1 MAEIST
7 TSSYDYSSIGG
18 FGSDASQSVNGTM
31 INKIRAAEEAS
42 IIDPITEDIDNIA
55 LESEKLE
62 EIKTKISELED
73 IASYFDLYNDE
84 NVFNQYLYDTSGTS
98 AVYDAI
104 DKTTLEEGTTSIN
117 ITQLAQKDVYQ
128 GSIIAS
134 ETASAPA
141 GDFTVSLGGE
151 VVFDSNDLEDIADI
165 SELTYEELATEIN
178 KKEGLNASVEQV
190 GDSSYR
196 LIVKSTETG
205 TENALSFGGSVDLGF
220 DTGDKQFNSNAISDL
235 TSKPASGVITV
246 GGTDFTFDG
255 SQTISQMVTTINN
268 DPDINATINENNEI
282 EITMDDGSD
291 VVMSSTVADIS
302 FNAENQNHTLHAQ
315 NLNASIDGVQYNK
328 SSNSIT
334 IQNNLKITAVSLGDS
349 SVTVSK
355 DSSAVVVAAEA
366 LATAYNDLTTFI
378 NDEIDDTD
386 SVIGD
391 KSTLNTILA
400 DVKAMLFQSYGAD
413 EPEFGD
419 LEDEYGDKILGH
431 SNVTNNDKNI
441 FVLGFSLD
449 EYGAL
454 SVDSDVMNG
463 IISGEDENYNF
474 DDLKNVFTGSY
485 ENKGL
490 GVQIKDYLDQLDSY
504 NGLITSYETSMDTRK
519 TDLEEDKEEEIERL
533 DAKYQIMA
541 EQFSAY
547 SALIGQM
554 ESSFSGLEMMI
565 AESTSSS

>member
-1 MAEIST
+1 MAEITGT
-7 TSSYDYSSIGG
+7 TSTYDYSSIGG
-18 FGSDASQSVNGTM
+18 FGGEGAQSVNGTM

-42 IIDPITEDIDNIA
+42 TIDPITEDIDNIA
-55 LESEKLE
+55 LEAEKLE

-73 IASYFDLYNDE
+73 IVSYFDLYNDE

-128 GSIIAS
+128 SSTIAS
-134 ETASAPA
+134 ETASPPS

-151 VVFDSNDLEDIADI
+151 VVFNSNDLEDSDI
-165 SELTYEELATEIN
+165 SNMTYKELAAEIN

-190 GDSSYR
+190 GDNSYR

-205 TENALSFGGSVDLGF
+205 TENALSFGGSVNLGF
-220 DTGDKQFNSNAISDL
+220 DTGDKQFNSAAVSDL
-235 TSKPASGVITV
+235 STKPANGTITV

-255 SQTISQMVTTINN
+255 SQTISEMVSTIND
-268 DPDINATINENNEI
+268 DPNINATINEKNEI
-282 EITMDDGSD
+282 EITMSNGSD
-291 VVMSSTVADIS
+291 VAISSTVANIS
-302 FNAENQNHTLHAQ
+302 FTAENQNHTLHAQ
-315 NLNASIDGVQYNK
+315 NLKASIDGVEYNK

-334 IQNNLKITAVSLGDS
+334 IQDNLKITAVSLGDS

-378 NDEIDDTD
+378 SDEIGDTD

-391 KSTLNTILA
+391 KSSLRTILA

-413 EPEFGD
+413 NPTFGT
-419 LEDEYGDKILGH
+419 LEDEYGDVILGH

-449 EYGAL
+449 EYGGL

-504 NGLITSYETSMDTRK
+504 NGLLTSYETSMDTRK

-533 DAKYQIMA
+533 DSKYQIMA

-547 SALIGQM
+547 SSLISQM
-554 ESSFSGLEMMI
+554 ESSFSSLEMMI
-565 AESTSSS
+565 AESTSS